1 MHDPSEPLPLLTVV
15 GERVALGPL
24 NPELAHL
31 YARWRNDL
39 FVQRTFG
46 SMPRAVTAETMRALT
61 ITRMDSQDA
70 FWFTIYVREDADS
83 VWRPVGITDLWDVDF
98 RFRTAFFGMAIGEAD
113 ARGRGYG
120 TEVVRLILDLAFT
133 ALGLRNVLLTVAEYN
148 LAGRRAYAKAG
159 FKEMGRR
166 RQADELN
173 GVVYDEIY
181 MDCVASD
188 FQSTL
193 LADIFAPDVPRSVA
207 AASPD
212 DEAVMPA
219 QPTA

>member
-46 SMPRAVTAETMRALT
+46 SMPRAVTAETMRAL
-61 ITRMDSQDA
+61 IEKRMDSEDA
-70 FWFTIYVREDADS
+70 FWFTIYVREQPDAA
-83 VWRPVGITDLWDVDF
+83 WRAVGTTDLFNIDF
-98 RFRTAFFGMAIGEAD
+98 RFRSAMFGMAIGEAD

-120 TEVVRLILDLAFT
+120 TEAVRLILDLAFT
-133 ALGLRNVLLTVAEYN
+133 ALGLRNVTLVVAEYN
-148 LAGRRAYAKAG
+148 LAGRRAYEKAG
-159 FKEMGRR
+159 FKMIGRR
-166 RQADELN
+166 RQADELM
-173 GVVYDEIY
+173 GVIYDELY
-181 MDCVASD
+181 MDCVASE

-193 LADIFAPDVPRSVA
+193 LTEVLAPDVPRVA
-207 AASPD
+207 ANPD
-212 DEAVMPA
+212 DETVTPA